1 MAREIQVLPDL
12 LINQI
17 AAGEVVERPASVVK
31 ELVEN
36 ALDAGASHIFVEIEG
51 GGKTK
56 IRILDNGI
64 GMSAAG
70 VEMALKRHATSKLRN
85 IDELFGIQ
93 SFGFRGEA
101 LPSIAAVSRM
111 TITTRE
117 REGAGSATRL
127 QIEGGKI
134 VERSVVGAPV
144 GTCIEINDLLFN
156 VPARQKFMKGEAT
169 ENSHISETMNK
180 LALANPDV
188 HFRLKNGS
196 RTTLNA
202 PRHENL
208 RDRVTAVMGSRLGQN
223 MQYASGECGGVLVK
237 VYLGAPGLA
246 QSTTRALQ
254 IFAGKRPIRDRGV
267 LSAVMQGYGEKIPSG
282 RYPAALILIETP
294 NADVDVNV
302 HPQKLEVRFADPQLV
317 YAAVR
322 QVVRSGVEEAS
333 WQVGDDRQQHGIQ
346 MHAITSSAPPRIDR
360 FAGSNAV
367 GASAPASQLAVNYA
381 REHAKR
387 MLPGGRVSQPAVK
400 AGEHNPLVESHTS
413 KAGEEASPQRV
424 VASGSGA
431 NSPDKVQPEAVLS
444 ETMLSETMLSETM
457 PTGQSDLVS
466 AKAPLP
472 GPDSK
477 AEELGSVAPVVADSA
492 GAGFFSSLRYLGQLD
507 RTYLL
512 CEANSELVM
521 IDQHAAH
528 ERVEL
533 SKLIAQYHE
542 ETISIQRMLFPQ
554 RVELTFEQAKAAD
567 AHGSELAAMG
577 FELDDFGDGGGTL
590 SYALKAVPAGLRES
604 EPVKVLIELLDEL
617 VKIGSSRALDSKVEA
632 MLATLACHSVV
643 RAGDTL
649 RPQEVQSLLRSMDA
663 VDFSGAA
670 THGRPVLLRIG
681 VDEIGRRF
689 GR

>member
-36 ALDAGASHIFVEIEG
+36 ALDAGASHVFVEIEG

-117 REGAGSATRL
+117 REGASSATRV

-169 ENSHISETMNK
+169 ESSHISETMNK

-188 HFRLKNGS
+188 HFRLKNRS

-208 RDRVTAVMGSRLGQN
+208 RDRVIAVMGSRLGQN

-237 VYLGAPGLA
+237 VYLGAPQLA

-322 QVVRSGVEEAS
+322 QVVRTGVEEAS
-333 WQVGDDRQQHGIQ
+333 WQVSGDGQQHGIQ

-360 FAGSNAV
+360 FAGST
-367 GASAPASQLAVNYA
+367 ASGVAAPASQLAVNYA

-387 MLPGGRVSQPAVK
+387 MLPGGRVNQPPGTAQERNSLTDSRTGR
-400 AGEHNPLVESHTS
+400 AS
-413 KAGEEASPQRV
+413 EEASPQRV
-424 VASGSGA
+424 FASGSRA
-431 NSPDKVQPEAVLS
+431 NLPA
-444 ETMLSETMLSETM
+444 TMSAEQGTT
-457 PTGQSDLVS
+457 DL
-466 AKAPLP
+466 AKAPKLEHT
-472 GPDSK
+472 DV
-477 AEELGSVAPVVADSA
+477 EELGSAVPVVSTADNTVNT
-492 GAGFFSSLRYLGQLD
+492 AGFFSSLRYLGQLD

-554 RVELTFEQAKAAD
+554 RIELTVDQAKAAD

-604 EPVKVLIELLDEL
+604 EPANVLIELLDEL
-617 VKIGSSRALDSKVEA
+617 TKIGSSRALDSKVEA

-649 RPQEVQSLLRSMDA
+649 GPQEVQSLLQSMDA